1 LLNVSK
7 FVLGR
12 IEGSPDLS
20 LANVTEPLDQ
30 DVLALARALVLECS
44 TALEN
49 YDYAR
54 ALERTESFFWSFCDD
69 YVELVKIRAYGGTDS
84 AATTSARATLAVV
97 LSVLQR
103 LFAPILPFVTEE
115 VWSWWHDSS
124 VHLAPWPRAQEFA
137 GLKDPARVGFLSQSV
152 GEVLEAVRREK
163 SEAKLSQRARVQNVL
178 ARGPEQ
184 WLAAVRV
191 SESDLHDAGTVES
204 FTYEEATDVS
214 VTVTLA
220 QE

>member
-1 LLNVSK
+1 
-7 FVLGR
+7 
-12 IEGSPDLS
+12 
-20 LANVTEPLDQ
+20 
-30 DVLALARALVLECS
+30 
-44 TALEN
+44 
-49 YDYAR
+49 
-54 ALERTESFFWSFCDD
+54 
-69 YVELVKIRAYGGTDS
+69 
-84 AATTSARATLAVV
+84 
-97 LSVLQR
+97 
-103 LFAPILPFVTEE
+103 
-115 VWSWWHDSS
+115 
-124 VHLAPWPRAQEFA
+124 
-137 GLKDPARVGFLSQSV
+137 
-152 GEVLEAVRREK
+152 VRREK